1 MSYIGKNSLNLLV
14 TGFGCCRQEIYA
26 VDGPIYDI
34 QRFGINFVNLPED
47 ADVLVVQGFFNK
59 IGIERAVALYERMSC
74 PKWVV
79 AVGKCALSGN
89 LFSAESKLLEEFK
102 EKVNINVYVPG
113 CPPRPEAFL
122 YSILRLMDRI

>member
-26 VDGPIYDI
+26 ADGPIYDI

-59 IGIERAVALYERMSC
+59 IGIERVVALYERMSC
-74 PKWVV
+74 PKWVI
-79 AVGKCALSGN
+79 AVGKCVLSEN

-102 EKVNINVYVPG
+102 EKVKIDVYVPG

-122 YSILRLMDRI
+122 YSILRLMDKI